1 VIVRLV
7 VVCQCVVWWLLLGLV
22 LLILE
27 PYLAGHEERRFN
39 EICVD
44 GGPTSGGAKKKMSFK
59 EWELDLVLRDH
70 DQNMFFI

>member
-1 VIVRLV
+1 VF
-7 VVCQCVVWWLLLGLV
+7 
-22 LLILE
+22 LILE

-44 GGPTSGGAKKKMSFK
+44 GGPTSGGANKMSFK